1 MTLRP
6 PQSLRPR
13 RADDLLQDPF
23 REEAAAERVASL
35 VRLNR
40 ALASALERLESAA
53 RRFREAGREARDEA
67 RRHWRRRHAEAGE
80 ALWNVLIQRETC
92 GLHRHEGYLR
102 EFGVPGSVHLLM
114 GPAATA
120 MDPPDP
126 PPLAEP
132 DPAAPDRTSHP
143 A

>member
-6 PQSLRPR
+6 PHSLRQR
-13 RADDLLQDPF
+13 RADDLLADPF
-23 REEAAAERVASL
+23 REEAASERVASL

-40 ALASALERLESAA
+40 ALASALERLEQAA
-53 RRFREAGREARDEA
+53 RRFREAEPQAGDVA

-80 ALWNVLIQRETC
+80 ALWNVLIQREMC
-92 GLHRHEGYLR
+92 GLHRHEGFLR
-102 EFGVPGSVHLLM
+102 EFRVPGSVHLLM

-126 PPLAEP
+126 PPLTEP
-132 DPAAPDRTSHP
+132 DPAAPDRTSRP